1 VDWFIGTISAHPFV
15 VLLLLFGMGL
25 GLLLA
30 RDRLLKISGLPRE
43 AWPRYFSQ
51 RTITPA
57 GNKLG
62 FFILCVCGLGR
73 VLIGVFEQHHTFGK
87 LVYIG
92 EGLALVLAAFII
104 YRRTQRDI
112 ERAVTT
118 PIDPNQPSGG
128 AM

>member
-1 VDWFIGTISAHPFV
+1 MDWFIGTISAHPFV
-15 VLLLLFGMGL
+15 VLFLLFGMGL
-25 GLLLA
+25 GLLLV

-57 GNKLG
+57 SNKFA
-62 FFILCVCGLGR
+62 FFLLCVCGLGR
-73 VLIGVFEQHHTFGK
+73 ILIGVFEEHRRLGK
-87 LVYIG
+87 VVNVSA
-92 EGLALVLAAFII
+92 GLALVLAAFII

-118 PIDPNQPSGG
+118 PIDPNHPSGG